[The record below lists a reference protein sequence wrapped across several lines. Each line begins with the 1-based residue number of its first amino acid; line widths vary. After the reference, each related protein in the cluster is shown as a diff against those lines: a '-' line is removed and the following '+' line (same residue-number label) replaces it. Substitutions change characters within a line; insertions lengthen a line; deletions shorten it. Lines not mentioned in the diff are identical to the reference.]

1 MLFDRL
7 MKRTS
12 FQTRLLFGLVL
23 WTGIILCGVVS
34 IHAQTRA
41 IKPVRIEAKTA
52 QNETVSYIYAESHAL
67 VIGVSQYRNGW
78 SNLPG
83 VQEDVEEV
91 SQSLAKNGFQV
102 TTIEDPGLD
111 ELETAIEDFI
121 FEKGTNPENRLL
133 IYYARFSSA

>member
-1 MLFDRL
+1 

-12 FQTRLLFGLVL
+12 IARRLLLGLLIGSVATL
-23 WTGIILCGVVS
+23 LAVS
-34 IHAQTRA
+34 VHAEETRA

-83 VQEDVEEV
+83 VRKDVKEV
-91 SQSLAKNGFQV
+91 SQALQENGFQV

-111 ELETAIEDFI
+111 QLEIQNDENKNNIAYYSCEELLVEAT
-121 FEKGTNPENRLL
+121 
-133 IYYARFSSA
+133 

>member
-1 MLFDRL
+1 

-12 FQTRLLFGLVL
+12 IARRLLLGLLIGSVATLLAVSVL
-23 WTGIILCGVVS
+23 
-34 IHAQTRA
+34 AEETRA

-102 TTIEDPGLD
+102 TTIEDPGLLHPIRED
-111 ELETAIEDFI
+111 LLESF
-121 FEKGTNPENRLL
+121 L
-133 IYYARFSSA
+133 I